1 MWEGVFMGEGRQVL
15 IVNLSG
21 DQKKVLG
28 YASWTQISITG
39 AGIIL
44 GALVFKLIQW
54 ICKLSGAGLGSSTTI
69 AGLFFLAVVGPFV
82 YVAFKPVRD
91 KQGDLLYYENKQIM
105 INRRFL
111 TLEIGTYLN
120 LQPPH
125 HPVNRA
131 LPYADLDREE
141 EKDL

>member
-1 MWEGVFMGEGRQVL
+1 M
-15 IVNLSG
+15 
-21 DQKKVLG
+21 
-28 YASWTQISITG
+28 
-39 AGIIL
+39 
-44 GALVFKLIQW
+44 
-54 ICKLSGAGLGSSTTI
+54 
-69 AGLFFLAVVGPFV
+69 
-82 YVAFKPVRD
+82 AFKPVRD

-111 TLEIGTYLN
+111 THEIGTYLN